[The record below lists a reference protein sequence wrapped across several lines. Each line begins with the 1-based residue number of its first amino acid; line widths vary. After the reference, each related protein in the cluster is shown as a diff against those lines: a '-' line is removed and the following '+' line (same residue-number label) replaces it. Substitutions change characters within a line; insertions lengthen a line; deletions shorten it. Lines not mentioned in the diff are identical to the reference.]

1 MRLQDEQ
8 TRSQEKRVIGV
19 SQAWHLDSDF
29 SLEIAHT
36 EQTHWSVLTEGIFMP
51 AAAKSKPLT
60 GTAGGLDATAGGV
73 NGGAAGAESPC
84 GVGASHAAHFEA
96 DNGFVTMQS
105 EHVHV
110 SFLGVGTF
118 IPAAAKSNPFN
129 GGADVEPKELD
140 SKEVPEGKGLGI
152 LGGLRPFALNLGGS

>member
-1 MRLQDEQ
+1 M
-8 TRSQEKRVIGV
+8 GV

-29 SLEIAHT
+29 SFEIAHT
-36 EQTHWSVLTEGIFMP
+36 EHTHWSFLTEGTFMP

-60 GTAGGLDATAGGV
+60 GTAGGLGATAGV
-73 NGGAAGAESPC
+73 NAGTAGAEPPC
-84 GVGASHAAHFEA
+84 GAGASHAAHLEA

-110 SFLGVGTF
+110 PFLGVGAF
-118 IPAAAKSNPFN
+118 IPAAAKSNPFT
-129 GGADVEPKELD
+129 GGADVGPKELG
-140 SKEVPEGKGLGI
+140 SKVNVEVPGGKGLGI